1 MGRRPAE
8 KKTVQIGVRLDEEE
22 IADIDAEI
30 DQLRKSSGVRV
41 TRSAVIRAWID
52 EARERRRGKKR

>member
-1 MGRRPAE
+1 MGRKPAE
-8 KKTVQIGVRLDEEE
+8 KKTVQIGVRLDEDE

-30 DQLRKSSGVRV
+30 EHLRKTSGVRV

-52 EARERRRGKKR
+52 EARERRRGRKK